1 MPENNSGPSLLLG
14 LATAAR
20 HWTLVLTVWL
30 VSLAVFAPAS
40 MILGGAA
47 GEALGRLPEAFEPP
61 AGDVEILIKGAFAE
75 VLAPVAVAVGC
86 GVAVMWFFTVLWH
99 AGLARFQVWDGG
111 APPITARVLGLG
123 FGAWWK
129 YCRLSLFSLAVLLSL
144 LSAVWFP
151 IGLWTKAAYAAMAED
166 RMVLLIGV
174 GLILSPVMKFIVW
187 AATLRGAWELARP
200 TSDSAVLAWF
210 RGLAGAFRQPVSTFG
225 ILLALGLGQAA
236 LAFLPVFLPMVV
248 PILRGSTVGSVV
260 SAASMLGASF
270 LLVALFAAFAPIS
283 GFVFRSGDEEA

>member
-1 MPENNSGPSLLLG
+1 MPAIICRPSLVLG
-14 LATAAR
+14 LTTAAR
-20 HWTLVLTVWL
+20 HWLLVFTVWL
-30 VSLAVFAPAS
+30 VSLVAFAPAS
-40 MILGGAA
+40 MILDGAVGA
-47 GEALGRLPEAFEPP
+47 ALGRLPEGFEPP
-61 AGDVEILIKGAFAE
+61 AGDVEILIKGAIAD

-86 GVAVMWFFTVLWH
+86 GIAVMWFFTVLWH

-111 APPITARVLGLG
+111 APPKTARVLGLG

-144 LSAVWFP
+144 LSVVWFP
-151 IGLWTKAAYAAMAED
+151 IGLGIKAAYTAMAED

-174 GLILSPVMKFIVW
+174 GLILSPVMKFVVW

-210 RGLAGAFRQPVSTFG
+210 RGLAGAFGQPVPTFG
-225 ILLALGLGQAA
+225 ILLTLGLGQAV
-236 LAFLPVFLPMVV
+236 LAFLPAFLPMVV
-248 PILRGSTVGSVV
+248 PILRGSTAGTMV

-270 LLVALFAAFAPIS
+270 LVVALFAAFAPVS
-283 GFVFRSGDEEA
+283 DS